1 MSISMPIQPDASQY
15 ADEQFDIIDSLDY
28 DDVDDG
34 LIDHELV
41 HRQREALV
49 HQLHASEQAYLES
62 LNLVNKIFLEPIRKS
77 AKQSSFN
84 FLGMKKMICTERE
97 IKWLFGNFDDILK
110 IHSEILTGLEQR
122 LSIWGPTQIVSDVF
136 QTWFPLLKKVYH
148 AYLDNYDVSVT
159 TYERLTRYQP
169 FKKFVDSAHKDP
181 ILKGATLLSLLQ
193 IPAGCVSRHAQLIS
207 KLADATSPMH
217 PDFGGLQKCK
227 QQVLVLFDEIRI
239 KVEDADNVDQ
249 VLMIQ
254 QALVGA
260 PFGVKSQRRLVLQ
273 GQLFHAV
280 MNAKSAKEARTYL
293 LFSDMLAFVRPK
305 QEGKKTLLQYKGHI
319 ILDRARIRPLAAD
332 EAGGNEYCVEIT
344 SSFQGVDTFNTTYV
358 GSPTVHVMQAQSPE
372 EQQHWISKLD
382 AVISNLDREAAAA
395 TKSASKRL
403 ANSRT
408 PPDSLKRNGTT
419 VSSTSSTKSSLASSG
434 SAASGRNSAK

>member
-1 MSISMPIQPDASQY
+1 MSISMPIQCDHNPY

-28 DDVDDG
+28 DDVDAG

-62 LNLVNKIFLEPIRKS
+62 LNLLNKIFLQPIRKS
-77 AKQSSFN
+77 SKQSSFN
-84 FLGMKKMICTERE
+84 FLGVKKMICTERE
-97 IKWLFGNFDDILK
+97 IRWLFGNFDDILK
-110 IHSEILTGLEQR
+110 IHTEILTSLEER

-136 QTWFPLLKKVYH
+136 QAWFPLLKKVYTT
-148 AYLDNYDVSVT
+148 YLDNYDVSVT

-181 ILKGATLLSLLQ
+181 VLKGATLLSLLQ
-193 IPAGCVSRHAQLIS
+193 IPAGCVSRHAQLIA

-217 PDFGGLQKCK
+217 PDYGGLAKSK
-227 QQVLVLFDEIRI
+227 QQAIALFDEIRI

-273 GQLFHAV
+273 GQLFHTPAV
-280 MNAKSAKEARTYL
+280 NAKSAKEVRTYL
-293 LFSDMLAFVRPK
+293 LFSDMLVFVRPK

-319 ILDRARIRPLAAD
+319 ILDRARIRPLSP
-332 EAGGNEYCVEIT
+332 EETGGLQHCLEIT
-344 SSFQGVDTFNTTYV
+344 SSFQGVDTFNSTYV
-358 GSPTVHVMQAQSPE
+358 GSPTVHVMQAQTAE
-372 EQQHWISKLD
+372 EQQHWLNQLD
-382 AVISNLDREAAAA
+382 FVITKLDREAAAA
-395 TKSASKRL
+395 TKCRFL
-403 ANSRT
+403 FVYTHRSRF
-408 PPDSLKRNGTT
+408 GT
-419 VSSTSSTKSSLASSG
+419 KKHL
-434 SAASGRNSAK
+434 R